1 MRKFQAVLCL
11 GIVLA
16 LTGCG
21 EKEQLKEITKAP
33 ELATQTDA
41 STDTDASTEV
51 ATQSDEEVAT
61 IKVTYTEE
69 ENQQIEENLQEYH
82 TVNIEEKITNGLADD
97 SIVNTTSNTIQVSTS
112 NGVTIADIDDMVF
125 ADRVTS
131 NEDDEL
137 HLSVNTDGVW
147 KEDEG
152 TSTNISWNVTEFRSA
167 LDVYNYITDSIQIAV
182 GTEGTLSQG
191 YEYYVI
197 EEQAD
202 EDTLKGIEYDS
213 LGNKTVTVI
222 IKDSIPVSYITEVT
236 FTKEDVEYKTQTTY
250 MFEFSDTEISMPQ
263 IDTEY

>member
-1 MRKFQAVLCL
+1 M
-11 GIVLA
+11 LA
-16 LTGCG
+16 LTGCSN
-21 EKEQLKEITKAP
+21 ETKNVAEIEIASSTDT
-33 ELATQTDA
+33 ATSTNVRVSTDTDI
-41 STDTDASTEV
+41 STDTDANEI
-51 ATQSDEEVAT
+51 ATL
-61 IKVTYTEE
+61 KVTYTEE
-69 ENQQIEENLQEYH
+69 ENQQLEKNLQEYH

-97 SIVNTTSNTIQVSTS
+97 SVVNTTSNLIQVSTS
-112 NGVTIADIDDMVF
+112 NGVTIADIGGEVF

-137 HLSVNTDGVW
+137 HLSVDTNGIW

-152 TSTNISWNVTEFRSA
+152 TSTNISWNVKEFKSA
-167 LDVYNYITDSIQIAV
+167 LDVYNYITDSIKLDVDTQ
-182 GTEGTLSQG
+182 GTSSQR

-197 EEQAD
+197 EQQAD
-202 EDTLKGIEYDS
+202 EDTLNGVDYDS